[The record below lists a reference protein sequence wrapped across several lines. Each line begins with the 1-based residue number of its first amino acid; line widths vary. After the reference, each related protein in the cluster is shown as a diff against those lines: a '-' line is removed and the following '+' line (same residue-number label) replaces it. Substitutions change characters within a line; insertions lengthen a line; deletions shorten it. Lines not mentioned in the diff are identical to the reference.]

1 MWQKQNGTATQAG
14 VNQELVV
21 WAKEITYSVQ
31 QCI

>member
-1 MWQKQNGTATQAG
+1 MRQKQNGTAAQAG

-21 WAKEITYSVQ
+21 WAKEISCYVQ